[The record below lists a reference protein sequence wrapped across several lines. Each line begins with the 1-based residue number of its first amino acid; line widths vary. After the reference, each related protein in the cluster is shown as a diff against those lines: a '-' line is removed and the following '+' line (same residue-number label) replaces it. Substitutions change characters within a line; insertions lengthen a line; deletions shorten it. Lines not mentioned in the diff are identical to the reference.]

1 MKAII
6 VLVAAALALA
16 SASLAPAL
24 AAAAGQPVAIVG
36 ATIHTMSG
44 PPIAGGVVVVDGRTI
59 AAVGRPQDVA
69 IPSGAQRIDAGGLD
83 LYPGFIDAN
92 TTLGLTEIGAV
103 RATNDISEVG
113 TLNPNARAEV
123 AVNPSS
129 ELIPVTR
136 ANGVLLALTAG
147 RGGLISGT
155 SALIALD
162 GWTWE
167 EMTVKAPVAMHV
179 QWPGMGLDRSPEA
192 KKEEEQIEAREKQL
206 RELRE
211 AFAAAAAYWRG
222 RQAEGKAGVPRHDE
236 DVVWAAMRPVVERKI
251 PVAVEANDLMQI
263 RAALDW
269 SAEAGVDLILTGAR
283 DAWRVAGE
291 LARRRI
297 PVILDPVN
305 ALPAREFEPYDTP
318 YAAAAKLQAAGVPV
332 LFSTGA
338 GSFGAANARNLPY
351 EAAKAVAFGLP
362 HDAAIRSLTLTAAE
376 VLGVAD
382 RLGSI
387 DPGKDATLILVEGD
401 PLETAGTQVRRAW
414 IAGREIDLHENR
426 HQRLYEKYNS
436 RPKPAAAPAA
446 IAAPRPGAGSAGGGS
461 TAADDSGSPVKH

>member
-6 VLVAAALALA
+6 VIIAAALALA
-16 SASLAPAL
+16 TAPL
-24 AAAAGQPVAIVG
+24 VAAAERPVAIVG
-36 ATIHTMSG
+36 ATIHTVSG
-44 PPIAGGVVVVDGRTI
+44 PPIADGAVVLDGRTI
-59 AAVGRPQDVA
+59 AAVGSAAEVA
-69 IPSGAQRIDAGGLD
+69 VPGDAERIDARGLD
-83 LYPGFIDAN
+83 LYPGFINAN

-103 RATNDISEVG
+103 RATNDINEVG

-179 QWPGMGLDRSPEA
+179 QWPGMGLDRRPEA
-192 KKEEEQIEAREKQL
+192 RKEEEQIEAREKQL

-222 RQAEGKAGVPRHDE
+222 RRAEGQAGVPRHDE
-236 DVVWAAMRPVVERKI
+236 DVVWAAMRPVVEREI
-251 PVAVEANDLMQI
+251 PVAVEASDLMQI

-305 ALPAREFEPYDTP
+305 ALPARNYEPYDTP
-318 YAAAAKLQAAGVPV
+318 YAAAAKLHAAGVPV

-338 GSFGAANARNLPY
+338 GSFGAANARNLPF
-351 EAAKAVAFGLP
+351 EAARAVAFGLP

-401 PLETAGTQVRRAW
+401 PLEAAGTQVRRAW
-414 IAGREIDLHENR
+414 IAGHEIDLKDSR

-436 RPKPAAAPAA
+436 RPKPAVAAA
-446 IAAPRPGAGSAGGGS
+446 IAAPRKRAGTAGGAGEDSAG
-461 TAADDSGSPVKH
+461 DSGSPAKH